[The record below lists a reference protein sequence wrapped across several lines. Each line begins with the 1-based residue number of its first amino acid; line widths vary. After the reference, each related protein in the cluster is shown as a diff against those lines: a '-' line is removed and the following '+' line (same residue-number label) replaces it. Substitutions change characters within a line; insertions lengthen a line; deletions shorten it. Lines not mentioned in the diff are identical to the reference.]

1 MKCGQLIECNMRYI
15 FLEKS
20 YTISRSKDNQTM
32 KFDQS
37 IECNMTNIFLE
48 KSYTK
53 CGGKTTTKSSSE
65 KSKLSISLDQQ
76 SKVLYSLLLL
86 YDNLRAIEI
95 YQNQAADY
103 LLSSHIKLFE
113 KSKKKSETSLATSF
127 SAWLL
132 KKNISLVIFH

>member
-1 MKCGQLIECNMRYI
+1 MRYI

-113 KSKKKSETSLATSF
+113 KSKKKSETSLAASF